1 MVNDRFIHK
10 LTSLFDWLESK
21 LQWTFWLYIVL
32 ALFVTFEVI
41 SRYIFRHP
49 HDWFLEVAIAL
60 SVFCG
65 FLGAGTITKERRHID
80 LDILYVK
87 ANPQWKRIMDIINSL
102 AGIIISALLCYFVI
116 KQAVFLQSIDSRYET
131 SLGLPY
137 SVQTLGAAVGL
148 ILCTLFFIGRLIQA
162 IDARKGE

>member
-1 MVNDRFIHK
+1 MKFVHK
-10 LTSLFDWLESK
+10 INSLFDWLESK

-32 ALFVTFEVI
+32 ALLVTFEVI
-41 SRYIFRHP
+41 SRYVFKQP

-60 SVFCG
+60 SVYCG

-87 ANPQWKRIMDIINSL
+87 ANPKWKRIMDMVNSL
-102 AGIIISALLCYFVI
+102 AGIIFSSLLCYFVI
-116 KQAVFLQSIDSRYET
+116 KQAVFLTRIDSRYET

-148 ILCTLFFIGRLIQA
+148 ILCILFFIGRFFKA
-162 IDARKGE
+162 IESGRGE